1 MLIHHLSRLNNLY
14 ARQAAGLREMQMN
27 TQNTQPQIMNYDPNL
42 TSCGRMA
49 KQTVRLT
56 FGLWE
61 YRETFEVTV
70 GGNLTGLDVISSAI
84 ESLYATLPYEEVE
97 DERDIIATINIGGLE
112 CKDENLS
119 GELWLAGMLISAEII
134 SIEPATNIRL

>member
-1 MLIHHLSRLNNLY
+1 
-14 ARQAAGLREMQMN
+14 MN
-27 TQNTQPQIMNYDPNL
+27 SIETQCSSSEVMNYYPNL
-42 TSCGRMA
+42 TLCGRMT

-70 GGNLTGLDVISSAI
+70 GGNLTGLDVISCAI
-84 ESLYATLPYEEVE
+84 ESLYETLPYEEVE
-97 DERDIIATINIGGLE
+97 DERDIIATINIGGVK
-112 CKDENLS
+112 CKDENLI

>member
-1 MLIHHLSRLNNLY
+1 
-14 ARQAAGLREMQMN
+14 MN
-27 TQNTQPQIMNYDPNL
+27 SPETQHSSSEVMNYDPNL

-70 GGNLTGLDVISSAI
+70 GGNLTGLDVIEVAI
-84 ESLYATLPYEEVE
+84 ESVYESLPYEEVW
-97 DERDIIATINIGGLE
+97 DERTGGMNIIATINIGGVK
-112 CKDENLS
+112 CKDENLI

>member
-1 MLIHHLSRLNNLY
+1 
-14 ARQAAGLREMQMN
+14 
-27 TQNTQPQIMNYDPNL
+27 MNYDPNL

-70 GGNLTGLDVISSAI
+70 GGNLTGLDVIEVAI
-84 ESLYATLPYEEVE
+84 ESVYESLPYEEVW
-97 DERDIIATINIGGLE
+97 DERTGGMNIIATINIGGVK
-112 CKDENLS
+112 CKDENLI

>member
-1 MLIHHLSRLNNLY
+1 MNSTT
-14 ARQAAGLREMQMN
+14 AA
-27 TQNTQPQIMNYDPNL
+27 IMNYDPNMTL
-42 TSCGRMA
+42 CGRMA

-70 GGNLTGLDVISSAI
+70 GGNLTGLDVINCAI
-84 ESLYATLPYEEVE
+84 ESLYVTLPYEEVL
-97 DERDIIATINIGGLE
+97 DERTGETDIMATINIGELI
-112 CKDENLS
+112 CQDEDLS

-134 SIEPATNIRL
+134 

>member
-1 MLIHHLSRLNNLY
+1 
-14 ARQAAGLREMQMN
+14 
-27 TQNTQPQIMNYDPNL
+27 MNYDPNL

-70 GGNLTGLDVISSAI
+70 GGNLTGLDVISCAI
-84 ESLYATLPYEEVE
+84 ESLYATLPYEETLN
-97 DERDIIATINIGGLE
+97 ERTEETDIMATINIGGLT
-112 CKDENLS
+112 CQDEDLS
-119 GELWLAGMLISAEII
+119 GELWLAGMLIAAEII
-134 SIEPATNIRL
+134 SIEPSTDMQL

>member
-1 MLIHHLSRLNNLY
+1 
-14 ARQAAGLREMQMN
+14 MN

-42 TSCGRMA
+42 TLCGRMA

-70 GGNLTGLDVISSAI
+70 GGNLTGLDVISCAI
-84 ESLYATLPYEEVE
+84 ESLYATLPYEEV
-97 DERDIIATINIGGLE
+97 RDKRTGETDIMATINIGELT
-112 CKDENLS
+112 CQDEDLS
-119 GELWLAGMLISAEII
+119 GELWLAAMLISAEII

>member
-1 MLIHHLSRLNNLY
+1 
-14 ARQAAGLREMQMN
+14 MN
-27 TQNTQPQIMNYDPNL
+27 THNAQPQIMNYDPNL

-70 GGNLTGLDVISSAI
+70 GGNLTGLDVISCAI
-84 ESLYATLPYEEVE
+84 E
-97 DERDIIATINIGGLE
+97 
-112 CKDENLS
+112 
-119 GELWLAGMLISAEII
+119 
-134 SIEPATNIRL
+134 

>member
-1 MLIHHLSRLNNLY
+1 
-14 ARQAAGLREMQMN
+14 MN

-42 TSCGRMA
+42 TLCGRMA

-70 GGNLTGLDVISSAI
+70 GGNLTGLDVISCAV
-84 ESLYATLPYEEVE
+84 ESLYESLPNEKILNLDTGEIDTV
-97 DERDIIATINIGGLE
+97 ATIQIGELE
-112 CKDENLS
+112 CMDEDVL
-119 GELWLAGMLISAEII
+119 GEVWLAGMLIAAEII
-134 SIEPATNIRL
+134 NIEPDGKLALA

>member
-1 MLIHHLSRLNNLY
+1 
-14 ARQAAGLREMQMN
+14 
-27 TQNTQPQIMNYDPNL
+27 MNYDPNL

-70 GGNLTGLDVISSAI
+70 GGNLTGLDVINCAI
-84 ESLYATLPYEEVE
+84 ESLYATLPYEEVL
-97 DERDIIATINIGGLE
+97 DERTGKTDIMATINIGELI
-112 CKDENLS
+112 CQDEDLS

>member
-1 MLIHHLSRLNNLY
+1 
-14 ARQAAGLREMQMN
+14 
-27 TQNTQPQIMNYDPNL
+27 MNYDPNMTL
-42 TSCGRMA
+42 CGRMA

-70 GGNLTGLDVISSAI
+70 GGNLTGLDVINCAI
-84 ESLYATLPYEEVE
+84 ESLYVTLPYEEVL
-97 DERDIIATINIGGLE
+97 DERTGETDIMATINIGELI
-112 CKDENLS
+112 CQDEDLS

>member
-1 MLIHHLSRLNNLY
+1 
-14 ARQAAGLREMQMN
+14 MN
-27 TQNTQPQIMNYDPNL
+27 SIETQCSSSEVMNYYPNL
-42 TSCGRMA
+42 TLCGRMA

-70 GGNLTGLDVISSAI
+70 GGNLTGLDVISCAI
-84 ESLYATLPYEEVE
+84 ESLYETLPYEEVE
-97 DERDIIATINIGGLE
+97 DERDIIATINIGGVK
-112 CKDENLS
+112 CKDENLI